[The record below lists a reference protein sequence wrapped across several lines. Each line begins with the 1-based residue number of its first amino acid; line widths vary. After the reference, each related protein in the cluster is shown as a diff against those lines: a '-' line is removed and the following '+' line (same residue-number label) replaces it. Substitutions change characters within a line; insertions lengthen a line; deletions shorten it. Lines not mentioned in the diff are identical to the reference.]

1 MMTFVVTSRLFT
13 LLPDIQTQIH
23 MLYFTKYW
31 KSKVKKCRKK
41 VKISGRIKKF
51 PAANTET
58 EHYFWMPLVLFFY
71 LKVIALLPYPKTGI
85 LGDVQGGMLHWNHLS
100 LQYKILITITAA

>member
-1 MMTFVVTSRLFT
+1 MAHINVNEQMKRCESRTF
-13 LLPDIQTQIH
+13 
-23 MLYFTKYW
+23 
-31 KSKVKKCRKK
+31 
-41 VKISGRIKKF
+41 
-51 PAANTET
+51 
-58 EHYFWMPLVLFFY
+58 